1 MTRLLLLLSLLLCL
15 PAGFAAAQRQEEP
28 VTTPVQASLHA
39 DRYRLAMDF
48 RDRPEY
54 SVRIEGRQLVLEF
67 ERPVLLDFEP
77 ARRQLGERLGAARVS
92 EFGRRYT
99 LPLGDGRRVSDT
111 VGGNRILLDF
121 FPYPPPPP
129 PPAPVIA
136 YGLAYE
142 GFDRLVFSFVSDVT
156 ATLESAEGR
165 ARMTVDARAAID
177 RSHFDLRGLKL
188 VSDAHGE
195 LVDDRLV
202 VEVVADPEARFHLRN
217 LGDVIELDVAAPG
230 VELQR
235 DSPLIRDLGDVP
247 ALPERS
253 LAAPLHAGPTQL
265 PLGEELTVAVSRPQA
280 PRLPPAPGRTTP
292 WPAPL
297 GLSFAW
303 NEPTGL
309 AALMLE
315 EGLLLVFD
323 RPAPEALP
331 ETLRDADPLLAG
343 LRSLPVSG
351 ATALLLPLAPPMRP
365 AIELEEGR
373 WHLDLRPRETPPLLG
388 PPMSRRDGDDG
399 PELRLAAAG
408 GRRVVDLDLPEAGGR
423 LSLVPLAAAGQAVPQ
438 AVRLP
443 QATLLPTLQGVA
455 LRPIADGLRLAVDS
469 GGVTLSAEEGL
480 ILSEDEGGG
489 YRAAGAAWREGRQAS
504 LPLLDLPAWRLGSP
518 ADYDEERRRL
528 QDAVLAAEPARVGLE
543 RLRLARFHF
552 AHGLGAETLGTLRL
566 LREEDPVLAADPEVL
581 LMYGAALLLDGRV
594 AEAAAP
600 LASRLLDAEP
610 DAWLWRAALAAEVR
624 DWLMAD
630 LGFLRSETQIPEY
643 PRPVRAGLRLDAAEA
658 AIEAGDAERA
668 KHQLELA
675 ALDVGTRPE
684 EARLAYLQGRKQLLV
699 GDETVARGA
708 LRRAA
713 DGTGTAAGARA
724 RLLLLDLDLAAEAIT
739 PAEAVEALEQL
750 SFAWRGD
757 AFEFELARRLSDLQ
771 WQAGQPR
778 ESLRT
783 LRRAITTFPEAGEID
798 AAAAALAERFREA
811 MLELPEGTLPALSA
825 LALYEEFR
833 ELTPAGEEGERL
845 ITSLAERLVR
855 MDLLE
860 RAASLLEHQVDYR
873 LAGESKA
880 RAGVKLAEVLLL
892 DRRPREALMALD
904 RSAAAELPAELGSE
918 RRLLR
923 ARALATSGRLEQG
936 LGLLDQDDSPAS
948 AKLRAELLWE
958 AGEWR
963 RAAPALRA
971 LLPSRSEPRIDDATA
986 LLLLRA
992 AVAFTLAGDPN
1003 AVVRL
1008 SEAHGHQLRDG
1019 PFEEVFG
1026 LLVASNGQRSVAGEL
1041 AAVEQVQAFM
1051 AQYRAESAEDGNLS
1065 TAN

>member
-1 MTRLLLLLSLLLCL
+1 MTRLLLLLSLLLCI
-15 PAGFAAAQRQEEP
+15 PAGFAAAQGQEEP
-28 VTTPVQASLHA
+28 VTTPVRASLHA

-54 SVRIEGRQLVLEF
+54 SVRIEGRQLIMEF
-67 ERPVLLDFEP
+67 ERPVLLDFAP
-77 ARRQLGERLGAARVS
+77 ARRDLGERLGEPRIT
-92 EFGRRYT
+92 EFGRRFT
-99 LPLGDGRRVSDT
+99 LPLGDGRRLSDT
-111 VGGNRILLDF
+111 VSGNRIVLDF

-129 PPAPVIA
+129 PPPPVIA

-156 ATLESAEGR
+156 ATLESGEGR
-165 ARMTVDARAAID
+165 ARMTVDARGAID
-177 RSHFDLRGLKL
+177 RSNFDLRGLKL
-188 VSDAHGE
+188 VSDAHGD

-217 LGDVIELDVAAPG
+217 LGDVVELDIAGPG

-235 DSPLIRDLGDVP
+235 DSPLVRDLGGEP
-247 ALPERS
+247 ALPGRGLS
-253 LAAPLHAGPTQL
+253 APLHAGPRAL
-265 PLGEELTVAVSRPQA
+265 PLGESLTLEISRPPAA
-280 PRLPPAPGRTTP
+280 PRPPAPGRAAA
-292 WPAPL
+292 WPSPL
-297 GLSFAW
+297 AITFAW
-303 NEPTGL
+303 SEPTGL
-309 AALMLE
+309 AALVLE

-323 RPAPEALP
+323 QPAPEALV
-331 ETLRDADPLLAG
+331 ETLRDADPLLAE

-351 ATALLLPLAPPMRP
+351 ATALLLPLEAPLRP

-373 WHLDLRPRETPPLLG
+373 WHLDLRPREMPPLLG
-388 PPMSRRDGDDG
+388 PPMSRRDGAEG

-438 AVRLP
+438 ALRLP
-443 QATLLPTLQGVA
+443 QVTLLPTLQGLA
-455 LRPIADGLRLAVDS
+455 LRPVADGLRLAVDS

-480 ILSEDEGGG
+480 ILSEAGEEGQ
-489 YRAAGAAWREGRQAS
+489 RAAGAAWREGRQAT

-518 ADYDEERRRL
+518 ADFEDERRRL
-528 QDAVLAAEPARVGLE
+528 QDAVLAAEPGRVGLE

-566 LREEDPVLAADPEVL
+566 LREEDPVLAADPEVRL
-581 LMYGAALLLDGRV
+581 LYGAALLLDGRSV
-594 AEAAAP
+594 EAAEP

-630 LGFLRSETQIPEY
+630 LGFLRAETQIPEY
-643 PRPVRAGLRLDAAEA
+643 PRPVRARLRLDAAEA

-684 EARLAYLQGRKQLLV
+684 ETRLAYLQGRKQLLV
-699 GDETVARGA
+699 GDETAARGA

-713 DGTGTAAGARA
+713 DGTATAAGARA
-724 RLLLLDLDLAAEAIT
+724 RLLLLDLDLASEAIT
-739 PAEAVEALEQL
+739 PAEAVAALEQL
-750 SFAWRGD
+750 TYAWRGD
-757 AFEFELARRLSDLQ
+757 AFEFELARRLADLQ

-778 ESLRT
+778 ASLRT
-783 LRRAITTFPEAGEID
+783 LRQAITTFPEAGQID
-798 AAAAALAERFREA
+798 AAAAALAERFRA
-811 MLELPEGTLPALSA
+811 SMLELPEETLPALSA

-833 ELTPAGEEGERL
+833 ELTPAGEVGEQL

-860 RAASLLEHQVDYR
+860 RAAALLEHQVDYR
-873 LAGESKA
+873 LAGEAKA
-880 RAGVKLAEVLLL
+880 RAGIKLAEVLLL
-892 DRRPREALMALD
+892 DQRPREALMALD
-904 RSAAAELPAELGSE
+904 RSAAAELPAELGAE

-923 ARALATSGRLEQG
+923 ARALARSGRLEQG
-936 LGLLDQDDSPAS
+936 LGLLDQDDSVAS
-948 AKLRAELLWE
+948 AELRAELLWE

-963 RAAPALRA
+963 RAAPVLRD
-971 LLPSRSEPRIDDATA
+971 LLPDRSAQRIDDAAA
-986 LLLLRA
+986 LRLLRA
-992 AVAFTLAGDPN
+992 AVAFTLAGDPA

-1008 SEAHGHQLRDG
+1008 RESHGHQLSGG
-1019 PFEEVFG
+1019 PFEEVFA
-1026 LLVASNGQRSVAGEL
+1026 LLAENNGQRSVAGEL
-1041 AAVEQVQAFM
+1041 AVVEQVQAFM
-1051 AQYRAESAEDGNLS
+1051 AQYREESDGDGQLS
-1065 TAN
+1065 AAN